1 MKKIRQLAF
10 VIAGLV
16 SGVALGQGRQITL
29 EDIYGR
35 GTFYTERMQDIQVQ
49 HKAPTYTVLEYE
61 G

>member
-1 MKKIRQLAF
+1 MEWHWGK
-10 VIAGLV
+10 AG
-16 SGVALGQGRQITL
+16 QITL

-61 G
+61 GKCL